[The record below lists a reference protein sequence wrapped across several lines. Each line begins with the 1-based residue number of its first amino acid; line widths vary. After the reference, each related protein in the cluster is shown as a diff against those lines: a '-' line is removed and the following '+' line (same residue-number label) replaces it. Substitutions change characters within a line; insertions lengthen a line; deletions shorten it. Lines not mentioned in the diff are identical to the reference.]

1 MLYSA
6 VVADNAQLGALTL
19 VMKGEFIPPAT
30 SWKGCPAAPERA

>member
-1 MLYSA
+1 